1 MTTTGLREHIS
12 HDFEAELN
20 AVRLK
25 LVEMGR
31 QVDAVVEAAGRA
43 LVGRDLGL
51 ANQIIV
57 SDTQTDDMELEID
70 HLCLQ
75 VMARRQ
81 PVASDLRLLTSALKL
96 VVDLERIGDLGVSIA
111 TRVVELAD
119 ALPLVPYDDLL
130 PMLKAAREMVT
141 EALAALVAGDVSRA
155 QNVIEKDAIVDGYYL
170 QFFNQV
176 IGRMRDGSGGDL
188 ANATRVQA
196 ISKYIERIGDHAV
209 NIAERVIFVLTGED
223 VRHTPR
229 PRRSDLS

>member
-170 QFFNQV
+170 QFFN
-176 IGRMRDGSGGDL
+176 L